1 MTGRAPRRRTAWEDR
16 MTATG
21 RTDLAALDAPLRA
34 LFEVVA
40 VADRPGAPDLA
51 AIGRAM
57 VTLARDHDHLLPR
70 VAELGDRSG
79 VIRLHAPER
88 GPRLML
94 VHRTEGQMSAIHD
107 HGCWVVLAPVVG
119 VETHRLYRVLGSG
132 EQARLERIS
141 EAAVRHSESA
151 TILPPDDLH
160 DHGHLVGQGDA
171 AYVLIMTGDDQN
183 RFVRQEWD
191 LATGRR
197 RALPVGERGRWVSSE
212 PF

>member
-1 MTGRAPRRRTAWEDR
+1 
-16 MTATG
+16 MTAPAP
-21 RTDLAALDAPLRA
+21 TDPASLDGPLRA
-34 LFEVVA
+34 LFETVA
-40 VADRPGAPDLA
+40 AANQPDGPDLA
-51 AIGRAM
+51 AIGAAM
-57 VTLARDHDHLLPR
+57 VSLARDHDYLLPR
-70 VAELGDRSG
+70 ITELGTGSG
-79 VIRLHAPER
+79 VLRLHAPER

-107 HGCWVVLAPVVG
+107 HGCWVALAPVVG
-119 VETHRLYRVLGSG
+119 VETHRRYRVVGSG

-141 EAAVRHSESA
+141 EQAVRHGDSA

-160 DHGHLVGQGDA
+160 DHGNLLGTGDA

-191 LATGRR
+191 LATGQHKV
-197 RALPVGERGRWVSSE
+197 LDIGVRGRWVSSE

>member
-1 MTGRAPRRRTAWEDR
+1 VIARADR
-16 MTATG
+16 SG
-21 RTDLAALDAPLRA
+21 LDHPLRQ
-34 LFEVVA
+34 LFEVVDA
-40 VADRPGAPDLA
+40 ADRPVDPDLS

-57 VTLARDHDHLLPR
+57 VELARDHDYLLPR
-70 VAELGDRSG
+70 VAELGDTSG
-79 VIRLHAPER
+79 LVRLHVPER

-94 VHRTEGQMSAIHD
+94 VHRTEGQVSAVHD
-107 HGCWVVLAPVVG
+107 HGCWVAIAPVIG
-119 VETHRLYRVLGSG
+119 VETHRLYRVVGDR

-141 EAAVRHSESA
+141 QDALRHGDAA
-151 TILPPDDLH
+151 TIVPPDDLH
-160 DHGHLVGQGDA
+160 DHGHLVGSGDP

-197 RALPVGERGRWVSSE
+197 KALPVGERGRWVSTQ

>member
-1 MTGRAPRRRTAWEDR
+1 

-34 LFEVVA
+34 LFETVA
-40 VADRPGAPDLA
+40 AADRPGAPDLA
-51 AIGRAM
+51 VIGRAM
-57 VTLARDHDHLLPR
+57 VDLARDHDYLMPR
-70 VAELGDRSG
+70 IAELGDRSG
-79 VIRLHAPER
+79 MVRLHVPER

-94 VHRTEGQMSAIHD
+94 VHRTEGQVSAVHD
-107 HGCWVVLAPVVG
+107 HGCWVALAPVVG
-119 VETHRLYRVLGSG
+119 VETHRLYRVVG
-132 EQARLERIS
+132 EGARARLERIS
-141 EAAVRHSESA
+141 EQAVRLGDAA

-191 LATGRR
+191 VATGRR
-197 RALPVGERGRWVSSE
+197 RVLPAGERGRWVSTD

>member
-1 MTGRAPRRRTAWEDR
+1 

-34 LFEVVA
+34 LFETVA
-40 VADRPGAPDLA
+40 VADVPGAPALS
-51 AIGRAM
+51 AIGPAVVARAR
-57 VTLARDHDHLLPR
+57 APAPR
-70 VAELGDRSG
+70 PPPHPAPGGASSL
-79 VIRLHAPER
+79 IRLHAPGR

-107 HGCWVVLAPVVG
+107 HGCWVALAPVVG
-119 VETHRLYRVLGSG
+119 VETHRRYRVVGSG

-141 EAAVRHSESA
+141 EQAVRHGDSA

-160 DHGHLVGQGDA
+160 DHGHLVSQGDA
-171 AYVLIMTGDDQN
+171 AYVLIMTGDDQT
-183 RFVRQEWD
+183 RYVRQEWD
-191 LATGRR
+191 LATGRGKVL
-197 RALPVGERGRWVSSE
+197 APGERGRWVSSE

>member
-1 MTGRAPRRRTAWEDR
+1 VTNPRP
-16 MTATG
+16 
-21 RTDLAALDAPLRA
+21 DLSGVDAPLRA

-40 VADRPGAPDLA
+40 EADRPTDPDLA

-57 VTLARDHDHLLPR
+57 VALARDHDHLMPR
-70 VAELGDRSG
+70 IAELGDTTG
-79 VIRLHAPER
+79 VVRLLVPER

-94 VHRTEGQMSAIHD
+94 VHRREGEISAVHD
-107 HGCWVVLAPVVG
+107 HGCWVAIAPIVG
-119 VETHRLYRVLGSG
+119 VETHRLYRVVGSG

-141 EAAVRHSESA
+141 EQALAHGDSA
-151 TILPPDDLH
+151 TIVPPNDLH

-197 RALPVGERGRWVSSE
+197 TVLGVGVRGRFLASE
-212 PF
+212 PFVAY

>member
-1 MTGRAPRRRTAWEDR
+1 MTSSA
-16 MTATG
+16 
-21 RTDLAALDAPLRA
+21 RTDLATLDAPLRA

-40 VADRPGAPDLA
+40 AADRPVAPDLA
-51 AIGRAM
+51 AIGAAM
-57 VTLARDHDHLLPR
+57 VTLARDHDYLLPR
-70 VAELGDRSG
+70 VAELGQTSG
-79 VIRLHAPER
+79 VRRLHAPER

-107 HGCWVVLAPVVG
+107 HGCWVALAPVVG
-119 VETHRLYRVLGSG
+119 VETHRLYRVVGDG

-141 EAAVRHSESA
+141 EQAVRHGDSA

-160 DHGHLVGQGDA
+160 DHGHLVGNGDA

-191 LATGRR
+191 LATGRHKV
-197 RALPVGERGRWVSSE
+197 LDVGVRGRWVSSE

>member
-1 MTGRAPRRRTAWEDR
+1 MTHPRP
-16 MTATG
+16 
-21 RTDLAALDAPLRA
+21 DLSTVDSPLRA

-40 VADRPGAPDLA
+40 MADRPGDPDLG

-57 VTLARDHDHLLPR
+57 VELARDHDYLMPK
-70 VAELGDRSG
+70 VAELGDTTG
-79 VIRLHAPER
+79 ILRLLVPER

-94 VHRTEGQMSAIHD
+94 VHRREGEISAVHD
-107 HGCWVVLAPVVG
+107 HGCWVALAPIVG
-119 VETHRLYRVLGSG
+119 VETHRLYRVVGSG

-141 EAAVRHSESA
+141 EQAVAHGDSA
-151 TILPPDDLH
+151 TIVPPDDLH

-191 LATGRR
+191 LATGRHKV
-197 RALPVGERGRWVSSE
+197 LPVGERGRFLASE

>member
-1 MTGRAPRRRTAWEDR
+1 

-34 LFEVVA
+34 LFETVA
-40 VADRPGAPDLA
+40 VADVPGAPDLS

-57 VTLARDHDHLLPR
+57 VALARDHDHLLPHI
-70 VAELGDRSG
+70 AELGGHSSL
-79 VIRLHAPER
+79 IRLHAPGR

-107 HGCWVVLAPVVG
+107 HGCWVALAPVVG
-119 VETHRLYRVLGSG
+119 VETHRRYRVVGSG

-141 EAAVRHSESA
+141 EQAVRHGDSA

-160 DHGHLVGQGDA
+160 DHGHLVSQGDA
-171 AYVLIMTGDDQN
+171 AYVLIMTGDDQT
-183 RFVRQEWD
+183 RYVRQEWD
-191 LATGRR
+191 LATGRGKVL
-197 RALPVGERGRWVSSE
+197 APGERGRWVSSE

>member
-1 MTGRAPRRRTAWEDR
+1 MTFARP
-16 MTATG
+16 
-21 RTDLAALDAPLRA
+21 DLTQVDAPLRA

-40 VADRPGAPDLA
+40 EADRPGDPDLA

-57 VTLARDHDHLLPR
+57 VELARDHDHLMPR
-70 VAELGDRSG
+70 VAELGDTTG
-79 VIRLHAPER
+79 IVRLLVPER

-94 VHRTEGQMSAIHD
+94 VHRREGEISAVHD
-107 HGCWVVLAPVVG
+107 HGCWVALAPIVG
-119 VETHRLYRVLGSG
+119 VETHRLYRVVGSG

-141 EAAVRHSESA
+141 EQAVAHGDAA
-151 TILPPDDLH
+151 TIVPPNDLH

-183 RFVRQEWD
+183 RFVRQDWD
-191 LATGRR
+191 LATGRHKV
-197 RALPVGERGRWVSSE
+197 LPVGERGRFLASE

>member
-1 MTGRAPRRRTAWEDR
+1 MTFARP
-16 MTATG
+16 
-21 RTDLAALDAPLRA
+21 DLTQVDAPLRA

-40 VADRPGAPDLA
+40 EADRPGDPDLA

-57 VTLARDHDHLLPR
+57 VELARDHDHLMPR
-70 VAELGDRSG
+70 VAELGDTTG
-79 VIRLHAPER
+79 IVRLLVPER

-94 VHRTEGQMSAIHD
+94 VHRREGEISAVHD
-107 HGCWVVLAPVVG
+107 HGCWVALAPIVG
-119 VETHRLYRVLGSG
+119 VETHRLYRVVGSG

-141 EAAVRHSESA
+141 EQAVAHGDAA
-151 TILPPDDLH
+151 TIVPPNDLH

-191 LATGRR
+191 LATGRHKV
-197 RALPVGERGRWVSSE
+197 LPVGERGRFLASE